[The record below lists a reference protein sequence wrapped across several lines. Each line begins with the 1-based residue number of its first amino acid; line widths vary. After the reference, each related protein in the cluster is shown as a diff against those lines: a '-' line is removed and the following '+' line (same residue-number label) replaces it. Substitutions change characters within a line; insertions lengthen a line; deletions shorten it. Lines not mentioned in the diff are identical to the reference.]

1 MDKQKLEFELK
12 GNISDFS
19 KNINAAKG
27 DLKNLA
33 AAVKESLG
41 ALPGGNKV
49 SAELKKARS
58 EAEALINTLKKY
70 QAAGKTNL
78 GQLTEKQRV
87 GVKGQELGY
96 SQSLK
101 EAKPS
106 AIDAAIAKAAVASQ
120 KVQESTVRKQMAVEK
135 AQAVERDKEFKNEQS
150 RQNKMITLRY
160 ALYDV
165 SSLARSAATATLQFS
180 DAVLQAQMAQEKAF
194 SQIEK
199 TQVGTETTTEQLTKL
214 KDELVSL
221 STEIPVS
228 FDELSK
234 IGMLGAQLGVLAP
247 DLAKF
252 TETVSKFSAIT
263 GVSVEESAMGF
274 GKVASLLGLAGDQ
287 YQSLGSA
294 IAKVGV
300 SSAATESQIINTAGQ
315 IGAVAKAAGFSASQI
330 VGLSSALASLKVA
343 PEEAR
348 GVLIPTFHAMDA
360 AARSFSAGIG
370 TGSEQLRVFAEV
382 AGMSQAEFAQQWSD
396 KSPDSAGK
404 VWERFVRG
412 LGTTDIGAALN
423 RLGLDGTRTS
433 KGLTA
438 LGNNA
443 EFVFEQIKTA
453 AAAGMAGTFL
463 DEASGKIIEDLA
475 SKFTML
481 QNSFQN
487 LMASMGSSELFVG
500 SIGLVVDAITNV
512 NKALTTMFSKND
524 FMSGV
529 AAITVGLVA
538 MVGALASVATV
549 VLAGAGGMLAL
560 KTAFINFS
568 IVNGGA
574 TTGLMGFLRALIG
587 VSPATVAAS
596 AAMRG
601 LAVAEAGVGTA
612 AVSASAGVNVLK
624 VAIRG
629 LLIST
634 GIGALITVIG
644 LVVEGFVNAQDA
656 SSDTVTPLDA
666 VKKKSIE
673 TAREFSMLRDELAGM
688 VDESQRIIN
697 ANASVEDSL
706 FKLGKGL
713 QKGKNDFSVYS
724 ENGRANIANL
734 GGVISAV
741 TQAANGDQQ
750 VLADNLNALAKS
762 MIAAGINSVV
772 AMEMIAKA
780 IAATGA
786 SAGAATFDIQSMI
799 AGLNATSGSAGR
811 AKTAL
816 EKLDEILQKV
826 FRRYDVR
833 TGIQEALDSLGQSFA
848 TNGKAVGYTS
858 KGMREN
864 LQSIQDTITAFKEG
878 SGGDLK
884 VFTGNLTAL
893 RDALAKTG
901 VTSDIAFG
909 LIDQAIKATKTK
921 GKTSAKEIAAIY
933 NTISN
938 GIANEQAKNIKKIGD
953 YVSDLSGVLKDA
965 FDNRYGLQTSRDSIT
980 SAFISMREAA
990 ADAAKSIEDVNNSIS
1005 ELRADRGVLQ
1015 YQLGVA
1021 IKYGDT
1027 LRANAIQAK
1036 LDKINSDITEQEKK
1050 KAEAVEATS
1059 GVLEGNSKAA
1069 IENRAKIRDLIS
1081 SGNDYLLS
1089 LARTGASSQ
1098 TLKDEAAKLADEF
1111 MDQGTQL
1118 GFAKEELTKYV
1129 GYFKS
1134 DFTTVVNG
1142 VPKDITISVVTD
1154 PALQAVKDF
1163 VGAANAELASIS
1175 VPAIKINTDIVNN
1188 GGGGGNPGY
1197 TPPTGP
1203 SSPSSAELIKR
1214 SQSAESVRLT
1224 AQAEAWKK
1232 AQAAKIPAQS
1242 LILSTVKKVAEL
1254 EQLLKEDNGWTA
1266 FFNPRRYNYVHE
1278 QVKTLRLDIAA
1289 FKSSYG
1295 EQWLNSA
1302 DTKAFATGGFVSGS
1316 GSRTSDSIPARLS
1329 NGEYVIQANAVSKYG
1344 VDFMNSLNQMQVQR
1358 SSSPSG
1364 MSVGQMSTVVH
1375 LSPEDRQ
1382 LLRAASNRPITLYSN
1397 DQRIAQS
1404 TNSGNA
1410 ILAQR
1415 GSN

>member
-49 SAELKKARS
+49 SAELKKARA

-78 GQLTEKQRV
+78 SQLTEKQRV

-106 AIDAAIAKAAVASQ
+106 TIDANVARAAAESQ
-120 KVQESTVRKQMAVEK
+120 KIQESAVRKQMAVERS
-135 AQAVERDKEFKNEQS
+135 QASQREKDFRDEMS
-150 RQNKMITLRY
+150 RQNRLITIRY

-199 TQVGTETTTEQLTKL
+199 TQVGTETTTEQLNKL
-214 KDELVSL
+214 KDELIAL

-247 DLAKF
+247 DLAQF

-330 VGLSSALASLKVA
+330 IGLSSAMASLKIA

-382 AGMSQAEFAQQWSD
+382 AGMSQADFAAQWSD
-396 KSPDSAGK
+396 KSPESAGK
-404 VWERFVRG
+404 VWEKFVKG

-423 RLGLDGTRTS
+423 RLGLDGNRTS

-443 EFVFEQIKTA
+443 QFVFEQIKTA
-453 AAAGMAGTFL
+453 AAAGMSGTFL

-487 LMASMGSSELFVG
+487 LMASMGSNDAFVG

-512 NKALTTMFSKND
+512 NKALTSMFNKSD

-529 AAITVGLVA
+529 AAVTVGLVA
-538 MVGALASVATV
+538 MVGALASIATV

-568 IVNGGA
+568 IVNGTA
-574 TTGLMGFLRALIG
+574 TTGLMGFLRALVG
-587 VSPATVAAS
+587 VSPATVTAS

-601 LAVAEAGVGTA
+601 LTVAETGVGVA
-612 AVSASAGVNVLK
+612 AVGASAGVTILK
-624 VAIRG
+624 TAIRG

-634 GIGALITVIG
+634 GIGALVTIIG
-644 LVVEGFVNAQDA
+644 LIVEGFVNAQDA
-656 SSDTVTPLDA
+656 SSNTVTPLDE

-673 TAREFSMLRDELAGM
+673 TAREFAMLRDELAGM
-688 VDESQRIIN
+688 VDESQR
-697 ANASVEDSL
+697 AVNASASIEDAL

-713 QKGKNDFSVYS
+713 QKGKNDFSIYS
-724 ENGRANIANL
+724 ETGRTNIANL
-734 GGVISAV
+734 GTVISAV

-750 VLADNLNALAKS
+750 ILANNLNALAKG
-762 MIAAGINSVV
+762 MIAAGINSVA
-772 AMEMIAKA
+772 AMQMIANA
-780 IAATGA
+780 IAATGRTA
-786 SAGAATFDIQSMI
+786 ADATFDIQSII
-799 AGLNATSGSAGR
+799 AGLNDTSSSAGR

-826 FRRYDVR
+826 FRKYDVR
-833 TGIQEALDSLGQSFA
+833 MGTQDALDSLGKSIGE
-848 TNGKAVGYTS
+848 NGKVFGYATS
-858 KGMREN
+858 GMRDN
-864 LQSIQDTITAFKEG
+864 LKAVQDVITGFKEG

-884 VFTGNLTAL
+884 VFTGNLLSLRAAMTKMGITSGPAFAL
-893 RDALAKTG
+893 
-901 VTSDIAFG
+901 VNE
-909 LIDQAIKATKTK
+909 AIKATKTK
-921 GKTSAKEIAAIY
+921 SKSSAKEIAAIY
-933 NTISN
+933 NSISN
-938 GIANEQAKNIKKIGD
+938 GIATEQAKNIKKIGD

-965 FDNRYGLQTSRDSIT
+965 FENRYGVQTSRDSLT
-980 SAFISMREAA
+980 SAFISMKEAA
-990 ADAAKSIEDVNNSIS
+990 ADAAKTIDDVNNAIS
-1005 ELRADRGVLQ
+1005 ELKADKGVLQ
-1015 YQLGVA
+1015 YQLGIAV
-1021 IKYGDT
+1021 KYGDT

-1036 LDKINSDITEQEKK
+1036 LDKINADIADQEKK
-1050 KAEAVEATS
+1050 KADAVAATS
-1059 GVLEGNSKAA
+1059 GELVGNSKAA
-1069 IENRAKIRDLIS
+1069 IDNRAKLRDLIS

-1089 LARTGASSQ
+1089 LARTGASS
-1098 TLKDEAAKLADEF
+1098 TLLKEEAAKLATEF

-1118 GFAKEELTKYV
+1118 GFAKTELEKYV

-1134 DFTTVVNG
+1134 DFTTVING
-1142 VPKDITISVVTD
+1142 VPKDITISVTTD
-1154 PALQAVKDF
+1154 PALQAVRDF
-1163 VGAANAELASIS
+1163 VGSANNELAKI
-1175 VPAIKINTDIVNN
+1175 VAPDIRINTDIVNN
-1188 GGGGGNPGY
+1188 GGGSGNNGGGGTLPKSTAPKAPAAPAAPKVNTVK
-1197 TPPTGP
+1197 TP
-1203 SSPSSAELIKR
+1203 
-1214 SQSAESVRLT
+1214 SQA
-1224 AQAEAWKK
+1224 
-1232 AQAAKIPAQS
+1232 
-1242 LILSTVKKVAEL
+1242 LILNTVKKVNDL
-1254 EQLLKEDNGWTA
+1254 EALLKEDNGWTA
-1266 FFNPRRYNYVHE
+1266 FFNPRRYNYVHQE
-1278 QVKTLRLDIAA
+1278 VQKLRVDIAA
-1289 FKSSYG
+1289 FKSTYG
-1295 EQWLNSA
+1295 PQWLETVSGQ
-1302 DTKAFATGGFVSGS
+1302 TYMGPGFATGGYVSGS
-1316 GSRTSDSIPARLS
+1316 GSKTSDSIPARLS

-1344 VDFMNSLNQMQVQR
+1344 VDFMNSLNQMQIQR
-1358 SSSPSG
+1358 ASAPSG
-1364 MSVGQMSTVVH
+1364 AGVGQMSTVVH

-1382 LLRAASNRPITLYSN
+1382 LLRAASSRPIALYSDN
-1397 DQRIAQS
+1397 QRIAQS
-1404 TNSGNA
+1404 TNAGNA